1 MAKKPPFL
9 KVVIEIIA
17 KFIISSNVEGI
28 KKIRPLAILILSVV
42 ITVLLA
48 IFEPNSL
55 INVLQFLI
63 NLL

>member
-17 KFIISSNVEGI
+17 KFIVSSNFEGI
-28 KKIRPLAILILSVV
+28 KKIRPLAILILSVL

-48 IFEPNSL
+48 IFEPSSL
-55 INVLQFLI
+55 ISILQFLI